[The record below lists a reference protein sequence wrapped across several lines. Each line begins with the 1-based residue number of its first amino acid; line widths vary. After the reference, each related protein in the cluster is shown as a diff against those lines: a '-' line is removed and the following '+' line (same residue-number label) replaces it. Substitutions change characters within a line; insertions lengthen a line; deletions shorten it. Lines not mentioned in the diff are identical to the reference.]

1 MSRIKVVFSI
11 GAMHG
16 GGSERQLVSLLRHLD
31 RKRFEPVLY
40 LIYRSGPLLQ
50 ELPADVPVFAFE
62 ERFRKSSIYL
72 PGLMHRNRVRDM
84 SKFLKEV
91 RADISYDRTF
101 LMTLIAADAAQRI
114 NVPNVSTVVTDPSLG
129 FKPVAGKFQST
140 KRRILKRLY
149 SSSGKVL
156 ANSEGAARS
165 AEAFYGLKPDSVFVH
180 YNGVDLDA
188 VKTKSEL
195 PIDDD
200 WWNED
205 KTDRSLRLVTAG
217 RLNREKGFHLLI
229 DAVAELVRQ
238 DVQSDIKLAILGE
251 GDSRDNLQAQIDQF
265 KLNDSIRL
273 VGFRD
278 NAPAWYKS
286 ADIFV
291 LPSFLEGMPNVLLEA
306 MAVGTDVVS
315 TDCPS
320 GPKEILQDGEYGVLV
335 DVGSADSLVS
345 GIRQVINSQKKTAQ
359 AVSRVESEFS
369 IQSATRNLEDILSE
383 VVESHQPS

>member
-31 RKRFEPVLY
+31 RERFEPILY
-40 LIYRSGPLLQ
+40 LVYRSGPLLQ
-50 ELPADVPVFAFE
+50 ELPDDVPVFAFE
-62 ERFRKSSIYL
+62 ERFQNRTINL

-84 SKFLKEV
+84 SKFLREV
-91 RADISYDRTF
+91 QADVSYDRTF

-114 NVPNVSTVVTDPSLG
+114 NIPNVSTVVTDPTLG
-129 FKPVAGKFQST
+129 FKPVAGRFQSA

-149 SSSGKVL
+149 SSSGRVL

-165 AEAFYGLKPDSVFVH
+165 AESFYGLQPDSVFVH
-180 YNGVDLDA
+180 YNGVDLKV
-188 VKTKSEL
+188 VKEKSQL
-195 PIDDD
+195 PIEDD
-200 WWNED
+200 WWNEAQGAS
-205 KTDRSLRLVTAG
+205 SLRLVTAG

-229 DAVAELVRQ
+229 AAVAQMLHRDPEM
-238 DVQSDIKLAILGE
+238 DIKLAILGE
-251 GDSRDNLQAQIDQF
+251 GDSRDDLQSKIGQLQLD
-265 KLNDSIRL
+265 DSIRL
-273 VGFRD
+273 MGFRD

-306 MAVGTDVVS
+306 MAVGTGVIS

-320 GPKEILQDGEYGVLV
+320 GPREILLDGEFGELV
-335 DVGSADSLVS
+335 EVGSVDSLVA
-345 GIRQVINSQKKTAQ
+345 GINRIRASHSTAAQ
-359 AVSRVESEFS
+359 AASRVQSEFS
-369 IQSATRNLEDILSE
+369 IQSATRNLENILSE
-383 VVESHQPS
+383 VVESHQRS